1 MAQWVDLVVVVVVIH
16 GKSGRTV
23 RRTMGAVVIV
33 DGDGVVYF
41 RGSLLKL
48 VRDLDL
54 ILCLYSF

>member
-1 MAQWVDLVVVVVVIH
+1 MVVVH

-41 RGSLLKL
+41 LRGSLNKL
-48 VRDLDL
+48 VKDLDL

>member
-1 MAQWVDLVVVVVVIH
+1 MVAVL